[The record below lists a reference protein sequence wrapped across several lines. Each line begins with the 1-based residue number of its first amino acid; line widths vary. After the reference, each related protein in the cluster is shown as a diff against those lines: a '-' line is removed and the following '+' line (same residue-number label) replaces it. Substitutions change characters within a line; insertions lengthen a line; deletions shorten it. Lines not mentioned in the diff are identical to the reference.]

1 LIFYL
6 LLQFMKFLKHIGKY
20 MLMLI
25 GTFRRPTKTSVLKEL
40 VLKEVDDLVIGSIG
54 ITAFISLF
62 MGAVVALQT
71 ALNLDNPL
79 IPKSLIAF
87 ATRQSIILEFAPTF
101 ISVIMA
107 GKVGSY
113 ITSSI
118 GTMRVTEQ
126 IDALEVMGINSLNYL
141 IYPKI
146 IALLFYPF
154 LIAIIMFVGIFGG
167 FLASV
172 YGNLVSLEEFIVG
185 LRDTFIPWHVAYAF
199 IKTMVFGVL
208 LATIPSYHGYYM
220 EGGALEVG
228 KASTKSFVWTCVAII
243 VANYILTQMLLTT

>member
-1 LIFYL
+1 
-6 LLQFMKFLKHIGKY
+6 MRFLRHIGKY

-25 GTFRRPTKTSVLKEL
+25 GVFKRPTKTSVLREL
-40 VLKEVDDLVIGSIG
+40 VLKEIDDLIIGSIG

-79 IPKSLIAF
+79 IPKSLIGF

-118 GTMRVTEQ
+118 GTMRVT
-126 IDALEVMGINSLNYL
+126 
-141 IYPKI
+141 
-146 IALLFYPF
+146 
-154 LIAIIMFVGIFGG
+154 
-167 FLASV
+167 
-172 YGNLVSLEEFIVG
+172 
-185 LRDTFIPWHVAYAF
+185 
-199 IKTMVFGVL
+199 
-208 LATIPSYHGYYM
+208 
-220 EGGALEVG
+220 
-228 KASTKSFVWTCVAII
+228 
-243 VANYILTQMLLTT
+243 